1 MFKNKNFIKYIMR
14 LVGFSFNKI
23 NAEKTS
29 ENSKNLKINT
39 GIDISDIREVKS
51 DFFKTKEDL
60 VGITFEYTITY
71 EPGFAKLNFIGNVL
85 MGLESSKSKEV
96 FKKWKD
102 KEIPEDFRL
111 VLFNIILKKSSLRA
125 LQLEEELNLPT
136 HFPLPSIKLDKEDSS
151 K

>member
-1 MFKNKNFIKYIMR
+1 MR
-14 LVGFSFNKI
+14 LIGFNFTKI

-29 ENSKNLKINT
+29 DNYKNLKINT
-39 GIDISDIREVKS
+39 GIDISEIREVKS
-51 DFFKTKEDL
+51 DLFKTKEEL

-85 MGLESSKSKEV
+85 LGLDSQKAKEV

-111 VLFNIILKKSSLRA
+111 ALFNIILKKSSLRA

-136 HFPLPSIKLDKEDSS
+136 HFPLPSIKVSKEDSS
-151 K
+151 N